1 MVHRVP
7 FHALPAPTPDSLRT
21 HALHAIMRG
30 SAVEDRTP
38 LKDHADVAAHGEANC
53 EDAHQDEAPSVVG
66 PRVQRAPVAV
76 AVDHDAPGT
85 PGLSVRTEEV
95 LGRATATVARA
106 KTQARVVAVHAA
118 AGDVRGL
125 EQRLRREGES
135 GGGVMSCVLRGGVL
149 MVWLAD
155 DMTGGLL

>member
-1 MVHRVP
+1 M
-7 FHALPAPTPDSLRT
+7 
-21 HALHAIMRG
+21 
-30 SAVEDRTP
+30 
-38 LKDHADVAAHGEANC
+38 
-53 EDAHQDEAPSVVG
+53 
-66 PRVQRAPVAV
+66 
-76 AVDHDAPGT
+76 
-85 PGLSVRTEEV
+85 RTEEV